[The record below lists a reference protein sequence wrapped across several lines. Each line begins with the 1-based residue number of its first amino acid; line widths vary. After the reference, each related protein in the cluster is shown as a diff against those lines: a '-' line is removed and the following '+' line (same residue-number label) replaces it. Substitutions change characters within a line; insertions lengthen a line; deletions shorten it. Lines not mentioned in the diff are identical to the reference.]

1 MDSEGTA
8 SDASFNHPRK
18 PIFTKEKSLKSYH
31 ALTYFFISFAVSVPE
46 YLNVNLGTQL
56 GKVVNGSH
64 TTAGFKEDKRN
75 KATPGTNPPVPTS
88 IFFFFFFFFFSFC
101 FFNPFSKCKDHFF
114 TLSTIHLFAVR
125 IFVLDQTLFQS

>member
-75 KATPGTNPPVPTS
+75 KATPGTNAPVPTS
-88 IFFFFFFFFFSFC
+88 IFFFFFFFLFAFL
-101 FFNPFSKCKDHFF
+101 
-114 TLSTIHLFAVR
+114 TLSQNVKITSSHCPRYIY
-125 IFVLDQTLFQS
+125 